1 MSRPFLMAPEP
12 VELSRAA
19 ELSREIAHLAA
30 KRELWPNFDP
40 LSVPV
45 AYYDGRNTYL
55 FRYPVVPEGFT
66 EVNACGY
73 PALLFDGRHPAV
85 VANSTIDLDG
95 TPVAS
100 LLTDAAIPRQT
111 PVDLASM
118 AIHEAFHVFQSRHH
132 PTWAPDIRTL
142 FLYPMTESALLQL
155 RRIET
160 ESLRRALSTDDRQEK
175 SSWTR
180 RALEARKDRFSMMDA
195 GFSSYE
201 RQEELLEGLAAYV
214 EALSVGRTNVD
225 LPENGFPADD
235 VRGRAYKIGHALA
248 VLLDTFAPDWKGN
261 LEIDDSQSLDLYL
274 ARALDD
280 AAGSGATVEFTRSEM
295 DDFEAGA
302 EYDTTTVRERRVRQ
316 REAFESRTANSLT
329 VIAPVKRPLRVT
341 GMDPSNVTI
350 VDGGVLH
357 TRYIALAGSS
367 GRFEMMYSTGDGVSA
382 LTEAA
387 GSHPTSSGIRRL
399 QVVGY
404 DKLDTRTDKTT
415 VEVSGN
421 GLSARFDNATLE
433 EHGSR
438 FTVRVK

>member
-1 MSRPFLMAPEP
+1 MAPEP

-19 ELSREIAHLAA
+19 DLSREIEHLAA

-40 LSVPV
+40 LSVPI

-55 FRYPVVPEGFT
+55 FRYPGVPDGFARI
-66 EVNACGY
+66 NARGY
-73 PALLFDGRHPAV
+73 PSLLFNGRHPAI
-85 VANSTIDLDG
+85 VANSTAVLDG
-95 TPVAS
+95 APVAS
-100 LLTDAAIPRQT
+100 LLIDTAFPRQT
-111 PVDLASM
+111 PVDLA
-118 AIHEAFHVFQSRHH
+118 AIGIHEAFHVFQSRHH
-132 PTWAPDIRTL
+132 PTWAPDIDTL
-142 FLYPMTESALLQL
+142 FLYPAAERALLLL

-160 ESLRRALSTDDRQEK
+160 ESFRRALTTDDGQEK
-175 SSWTR
+175 TSWTC

-195 GFSSYE
+195 RFSSYE

-214 EALSVGRTNVD
+214 ESRAVGRTNVH
-225 LPENGFPADD
+225 LPEKGFPADD

-248 VLLDTFAPDWKGN
+248 VLLDTFAPDWKRN
-261 LEIDDSQSLDLYL
+261 LEKDDSQSLDLYL

-280 AAGSGATVEFTRSEM
+280 ATGSRATVEFTQSEI

-302 EYDTTTVRERRVRQ
+302 ECDTTTLHKRRVRQ

-367 GRFEMMYSTGDGVSA
+367 GRLEMMSSPGDGGEA

-387 GSHPTSSGIRRL
+387 GSHPISSGVRRL
-399 QVVGY
+399 QVVGFGRLEIEV
-404 DKLDTRTDKTT
+404 DNGT
-415 VEVSGN
+415 VEVAGKV
-421 GLSARFDNATLE
+421 LSARFDKATLE

-438 FTVRVK
+438 ITVRVK

>member
-1 MSRPFLMAPEP
+1 MAPEP
-12 VELSRAA
+12 EELSRAA
-19 ELSREIAHLAA
+19 ELSREIEHLAA

-55 FRYPVVPEGFT
+55 FRYPGEPDGFA
-66 EVNACGY
+66 EVDACGY
-73 PALLFDGRHPAV
+73 PALVFNGRHPAV

-95 TPVAS
+95 TPAAS
-100 LLTDAAIPRQT
+100 LLTDAAFPRQT
-111 PVDLASM
+111 PVDFASM

-132 PTWAPDIRTL
+132 PTWAPDIGTL
-142 FLYPMTESALLQL
+142 FLYPAAERALLLL

-160 ESLRRALSTDDRQEK
+160 ESFRRALTTDDGQEK
-175 SSWTR
+175 TSWTW

-195 GFSSYE
+195 RFSSYE

-214 EALSVGRTNVD
+214 ESRAVGRTKVD
-225 LPENGFPADD
+225 LPEKGFPADD
-235 VRGRAYKIGHALA
+235 VRGRAYKIGHTLA
-248 VLLDTFAPDWKGN
+248 VLLDTFAPDWKIN
-261 LEIDDSQSLDLYL
+261 LEKDDSQSLDLYL

-280 AAGSGATVEFTRSEM
+280 AAGSKATVEFTQSEI

-302 EYDTTTVRERRVRQ
+302 EYDTTTLRERRVRQ
-316 REAFESRTANSLT
+316 REAFEYGAANSLT
-329 VIAPVKRPLRVT
+329 VIAPVKQPLRVT

-367 GRFEMMYSTGDGVSA
+367 GRFEMMSSPGDGGEA
-382 LTEAA
+382 LTESA
-387 GSHPTSSGIRRL
+387 GSHPISSGIRRL
-399 QVVGY
+399 QVVGC
-404 DKLDTRTDKTT
+404 DKLDTRTDKST

-421 GLSARFDNATLE
+421 GLSARFDNVTLE
-433 EHGSR
+433 EHGAR
-438 FTVRVK
+438 ITVRLK